1 MTSITGQAAVLAL
14 FERIMLETIRGN
26 GSELAGLEELSDC
39 TFQVN
44 VTKPD
49 FAAYLIIDSAAR
61 PRLQTVFNG
70 KVTTK
75 VSGSGS
81 DFIALLMAEDPGSEI
96 INSPLKIE
104 GSSTHLLRLQKLIK
118 GIDLDWE
125 AILIESLG
133 DILGHQLANFLRS
146 TQRWNNLAR
155 DSISRQITE
164 FIHEEARI
172 SPPHLEIENF
182 YRDIQNFNLTLD
194 RLNFRLAKLKRRI

>member
-1 MTSITGQAAVLAL
+1 MNPYECTLINKRFRNSLRAWASLIAVTIICLEVLWLFTKGLKGWMTSITGQAAVLAL

-96 INSPLKIE
+96 INSPLKI
-104 GSSTHLLRLQKLIK
+104 
-118 GIDLDWE
+118 
-125 AILIESLG
+125 
-133 DILGHQLANFLRS
+133 
-146 TQRWNNLAR
+146 
-155 DSISRQITE
+155 
-164 FIHEEARI
+164 
-172 SPPHLEIENF
+172 
-182 YRDIQNFNLTLD
+182 
-194 RLNFRLAKLKRRI
+194 